1 MRINSRNNKLIAW
14 AALSLLVVLFLLAF
28 SCTGRKKRLDHRNMI
43 PEKELVSLLKDIYL
57 TDGLLSYPKV
67 KQWFPLADSSST
79 YFHVIEKHGY
89 TKEALDKTMK
99 FYFIRKPKQ
108 LIKIYD
114 QLLGALSEIEAK
126 AEKATMILQ
135 VRNENYWPGKEN
147 FSFPDPA
154 GKDAADFDIKLDRTG
169 TYSLTFTATL
179 FPDDQTCHP
188 GLIASTYLDEGS
200 GPTQATYLESL
211 KYIKDGLP
219 HTYSLKINVTG
230 NSKLHFAGSLYSYE
244 NKPDDWA
251 KHLILSAISIRV
263 KYSA

>member
-1 MRINSRNNKLIAW
+1 MLSGAPLDEVWRDSDMRKTAETKKVKKSRTKQDPPK
-14 AALSLLVVLFLLAF
+14 
-28 SCTGRKKRLDHRNMI
+28 RKK
-43 PEKELVSLLKDIYL
+43 K
-57 TDGLLSYPKV
+57 
-67 KQWFPLADSSST
+67 
-79 YFHVIEKHGY
+79 
-89 TKEALDKTMK
+89 
-99 FYFIRKPKQ
+99 
-108 LIKIYD
+108 
-114 QLLGALSEIEAK
+114 
-126 AEKATMILQ
+126 